1 MKVRTR
7 VAPSPTGDPHLGTAY
22 VALFNRVFAH
32 QHNGQFVLRIEDT
45 DQERSRQSSIQVIQ
59 DTLRWLGLDWD
70 EGPDIG
76 GPFSPY
82 IASER
87 LQKYQSIADKLCE
100 RGLAFPCFCSK
111 ERLDDVRARQRERKL
126 TPKYDGHC
134 LALSQ
139 QEVSSLKAAGKPFVI
154 RLLVPNE
161 GVCEFHDELRGKIT
175 VPWSQV
181 DMQVLLKS
189 DGFPTYHLAAAV
201 DDHMMEITH
210 IFRGE
215 EWLSSCPKQQLIYQ
229 ALDWQVP
236 VLYHLPLLRNSDRSK
251 LSKRKQATSI
261 NYYRRSGFLPNTLVN
276 YLATMGWSMPDERE
290 KFTLQELQAH
300 FDPTRISTSG
310 PVFDI
315 EKLKWL
321 NGEYIRELSLAQ
333 FKDHLL
339 DWSFGEQRL
348 ERILQLMQERTE
360 KFDDVFSKMD
370 YLVGDRIEVVAA
382 QFEDKALSRDDCLR
396 ILEFTKRTLSLV
408 EPWNRD
414 EIFKAVQHLATAM
427 EIKFR
432 DFLKPLFIA
441 ISGRSVSLPL
451 FDSIEILGS
460 DLSVNR
466 LRSAIVCL
474 GGISKKQLKVFD
486 KEWHS
491 LHSNL
496 LE

>member
-32 QHNGQFVLRIEDT
+32 QCNGQFVLRIEDT
-45 DQERSRQSSIQVIQ
+45 DQERSRQSSVKAIQ

-87 LQKYQSIADKLCE
+87 LQIYQSIADKLCE
-100 RGLAFPCFCSK
+100 TGMAFPCFCSK
-111 ERLDDVRARQRERKL
+111 ERLADVRAHQRERKL

-134 LALSQ
+134 VSLSRQ
-139 QEVSSLKAAGKPFVI
+139 KVSSLKAAGKPFVI
-154 RLLVPNE
+154 RLLVPND
-161 GVCEFHDELRGKIT
+161 GVCEFHDQLRGKIT

-201 DDHMMEITH
+201 DDHLMEITH

-229 ALDWQVP
+229 GLEWQVP
-236 VLYHLPLLRNSDRSK
+236 ALYHLPLLRNSDRSK

-261 NYYRRSGFLPNTLVN
+261 NYYKRSGFLPKTLLN

-290 KFTLQELQAH
+290 KFTMQEFQKH
-300 FDPTRISTSG
+300 FDPTRLSTTG

-315 EKLKWL
+315 DKLKWL

-333 FKDHLL
+333 FKEQLL

-360 KFDDVFSKMD
+360 KFDDVFTKMD
-370 YLVGDRIEVVAA
+370 YLIGDRVEVVAS
-382 QFEDKALSRDDCLR
+382 QFEDSALTREDCLR
-396 ILEFTKRTLSLV
+396 VLEFTQRKLNLV

-414 EIFKAVQHLATAM
+414 EIFKELKQLSVVMNL
-427 EIKFR
+427 KFR

-460 DLSVNR
+460 DITMSR
-466 LRSAIVCL
+466 LRSAIVSL

-486 KEWHS
+486 KDWQS
-491 LHSNL
+491 LHSHP